1 MIALIVNVAMIALA
15 MWSFFRFMY
24 PRPPK
29 AFLPQSGDDIRL
41 RTCDYCGNALATY
54 RGIYEKDGIETD
66 PPLPKDSRTKD
77 SRTKDDPKAGKTSI
91 FKTSVANAP
100 VPKEAGERFFCND
113 EHRQAFYQ
121 ATADGLMNDGV
132 IKNDPK
138 SNGLDELK

>member
-1 MIALIVNVAMIALA
+1 MIALIINVAMIALA
-15 MWSFFRFMY
+15 MWVFFRFMY

-66 PPLPKDSRTKD
+66 PPLPKD
-77 SRTKDDPKAGKTSI
+77 DPKAGKTSI

-121 ATADGLMNDGV
+121 ATVDGLMNDGV